1 MIVLE
6 YKIDHIPKGKRRPG
20 TITKHEYLTIHST
33 ANSTSSA
40 KSERAWLLNPSNSRT
55 ASWHICVDE
64 KVAIEAIPLNE
75 TAIHSGTR
83 AGNEKSIGIE
93 ICESGDR
100 TKTMLNA
107 VELVA
112 KLLKER
118 CWGTDKLKRHFDW
131 SGKICPGIMAANN
144 WDGWRGFLAMV
155 ERELQKDQ
163 PSNWAK
169 EAWNWGKKEGITDG
183 TDPKGNVT
191 REQLVTML
199 YRFKEVK

>member
-1 MIVLE
+1 M
-6 YKIDHIPKGKRRPG
+6 K
-20 TITKHEYLTIHST
+20 
-33 ANSTSSA
+33 
-40 KSERAWLLNPSNSRT
+40 
-55 ASWHICVDE
+55 
-64 KVAIEAIPLNE
+64 
-75 TAIHSGTR
+75 
-83 AGNEKSIGIE
+83 
-93 ICESGDR
+93 
-100 TKTMLNA
+100 LNA

-118 CWGTDKLKRHFDW
+118 GWGTDKLRRHYDW
-131 SGKICPGIMAANN
+131 SGKVCPGIMAANN

-169 EAWNWGKKEGITDG
+169 DAWSWAMEKSITDG
-183 TDPKGNVT
+183 TDPKENVT